1 MLIRKTE
8 GWADL
13 FCAAF
18 LLFIAA
24 VLLKSGSNEFH
35 FDRKINLGGII
46 VGTNVITRQDYLTMD
61 EVEFRA
67 RFRERVHHTLEIQT
81 YSALYYGKKLSEK
94 QTETVTVLIGIW
106 QERGLP
112 EDAAD
117 YVWGLQVLQF
127 AKLSQ
132 TGSSANFDEFKP
144 HWPTSQEIKTF
155 ENVLYERRSVRHWTQ
170 QEVPDEII
178 DRLLTA
184 GLWAAHSCN
193 LQSIRYIVIREEN
206 EPGLFKGSD
215 IPGGPVHI
223 ILLQDERVYRA
234 NALMPVKNRL
244 LDCGAAAQNIVL
256 AAHAYG
262 LGGVWLTF
270 NTADMIERLNK
281 RFSLPEHIKVVTY
294 VDVGYPDQN
303 PAPPK
308 RLSLSEVVLD
318 RI

>member
-1 MLIRKTE
+1 MGE
-8 GWADL
+8 
-13 FCAAF
+13 
-18 LLFIAA
+18 
-24 VLLKSGSNEFH
+24 
-35 FDRKINLGGII
+35 
-46 VGTNVITRQDYLTMD
+46 ITKQDYLAMD
-61 EVEFRA
+61 ETEFRA

-81 YSALYYGKKLSEK
+81 YSALYYGKKLSAR
-94 QTETVTVLIGIW
+94 QTETVKELTAIW

-112 EDAAD
+112 ADAAD
-117 YVWGLQVLQF
+117 YSWGQQVLQF
-127 AKLSQ
+127 AEQAQAGL
-132 TGSSANFDEFKP
+132 AVNLDEFAP
-144 HWPTSQEIKTF
+144 HWPITQEIESF
-155 ENVLYERRSVRHWTQ
+155 ENILYERRSVRHWTDR
-170 QEVPDEII
+170 EVPDEVI
-178 DRLLTA
+178 DKLLQA

-193 LQSIRYIVIREEN
+193 LQSVRYLVIRENN

-223 ILLQDERVYRA
+223 VLLQDERVYRA

-270 NTADMIERLNK
+270 NTEDMIERLNK
-281 RFSLPEHIKVVTY
+281 RFELPEYIKVVTY

-308 RLSLSEVVLD
+308 RLGLPEVVCA